1 MKQVLTLICVILMSI
16 LVQAQQPSNSKLPD
30 SPSGK
35 CIAEYIASFNSGDE
49 NAMRA
54 FFVKCVAKS
63 QLEQVPL
70 DRRLDRYRQMK
81 ERMGKLEFKKVTE
94 SRDDILSVLLSSTTS
109 GLFEFTFEFEPEVP
123 HSFTRIRV
131 EKVEDADSVTP
142 RAAKSS
148 DSELLHAVH
157 QYLDDRVKA
166 DEFSGVVLVAK
177 NGKLM
182 FSEAYGMAD
191 KEKQTPN
198 RLDTKFNIGSINK
211 IFTSTAIHQLE
222 QQGKLS
228 LDDPIKKYLPD
239 YPNKEAASLVTI
251 RQLLDMTSGIGDI
264 FGDRYEATP
273 KEQLRTIKDFLPLF
287 ADKPLEFKP
296 GSQHRYSN
304 GGYVVLGAI
313 IEQASGMDYYT
324 YVRENIF
331 KPASMLDTDSFEK
344 DADIPNRAKGYTKML
359 HGESNRGK
367 SRVSN
372 CPSLPGRG
380 GSAGGGYSTA
390 GDLLRFTVALKEG
403 KLSSPETQGA
413 LGVAGGAPGLN
424 AALEWDPRRG
434 YAIIVLS
441 NYDPPSAE
449 IIARQIRSWLP
460 AR

>member
-1 MKQVLTLICVILMSI
+1 V
-16 LVQAQQPSNSKLPD
+16 QQPSNFSLPD

-35 CIAEYIASFNSGDE
+35 CVAEYITSFNSNDE

-54 FFVKCVAKS
+54 FFAKHVAKS
-63 QLEQVPL
+63 GLQQLPL
-70 DRRLDRYRQMK
+70 DRRLDQYRQMK
-81 ERMGKLEFKKVTE
+81 ERMGKLEFKKVIE
-94 SRDDILSVLLSSTTS
+94 FRDDILSVLLNSTTS
-109 GLFEFTFEFEPEVP
+109 GLFEFTFEFDPEAL
-123 HSFTRIRV
+123 HSFIRIRV
-131 EKVEDADSVTP
+131 EKVEDAGSITP
-142 RAAKSS
+142 RAPKSS
-148 DSELLHAVH
+148 DSELVQAVH
-157 QYLDDRVKA
+157 QYLDDRVRA
-166 DEFSGVVLVAK
+166 DEFSGVVLIAK
-177 NGKLM
+177 NGRAL

-191 KEKQTPN
+191 KEKRIPN

-211 IFTSTAIHQLE
+211 IFTSMAIHQLE

-239 YPNKEAASLVTI
+239 YPNKEAADHVTI

-273 KEQLRTIKDFLPLF
+273 KERLRTIKDFLPLF

-313 IEQASGMDYYT
+313 IEQVSGVDYYA

-331 KPASMLDTDSFEK
+331 KPAGMLDTHSFEK
-344 DADIPNRAKGYTKML
+344 DADVRNRAKGYTRML
-359 HGESNRGK
+359 QGK
-367 SRVSN
+367 SDRSKVRVSN
-372 CPSLPGRG
+372 YPSLPGRG
-380 GSAGGGYSTA
+380 SSAGGGYSTA
-390 GDLLRFTVALKEG
+390 EDLLRFTLALKEG

-449 IIARQIRSWLP
+449 VVARQIRSWLP
-460 AR
+460 AG

>member
-1 MKQVLTLICVILMSI
+1 VKQELTLVCSLFISI

-35 CIAEYIASFNSGDE
+35 CVAEYIASFNSADE

-54 FFVKCVAKS
+54 FFVKYVAKDEL
-63 QLEQVPL
+63 QQIPV

-81 ERMGKLEFKKVTE
+81 ERMGKLEFKRVTE
-94 SRDDILSVLLSSTTS
+94 SRDDILSVLLNSTTS
-109 GLFEFTFEFEPEVP
+109 GLFEFTFEFEPQAP
-123 HSFTRIRV
+123 HSFIRIRV
-131 EKVEDADSVTP
+131 EKVEDADSITP

-148 DSELLHAVH
+148 DSELLQAVR
-157 QYLDDRVKA
+157 QYLDDRVEA

-177 NGKLM
+177 NGKAL
-182 FSEAYGMAD
+182 FSKAYGMAD
-191 KEKQTPN
+191 KEKKIPN

-211 IFTSTAIHQLE
+211 MFTAMAIHQLE

-228 LDDPIKKYLPD
+228 LNDPIKKYLPD
-239 YPNKEAASLVTI
+239 YPNQDAADHVTI

-273 KEQLRTIKDFLPLF
+273 KERLRTIKDFLPLF

-313 IEQASGMDYYT
+313 IERVSGMDYYA

-331 KPASMLDTDSFEK
+331 KPAGMLDTDSFEK
-344 DADIPNRAKGYTKML
+344 DADIPNRAKGYTRML
-359 HGESNRGK
+359 HGESDRSK
-367 SRVSN
+367 ARVSN
-372 CPSLPGRG
+372 YPSLPGRG
-380 GSAGGGYSTA
+380 SSAGGGYSTA
-390 GDLLRFTVALKEG
+390 GDLLRYTLALKEG

-441 NYDPPSAE
+441 NYDPPSAQ
-449 IIARQIRSWLP
+449 IVARQIRSWLP
-460 AR
+460 VK

>member
-1 MKQVLTLICVILMSI
+1 VRQVLTLLCSLFVPIV
-16 LVQAQQPSNSKLPD
+16 VRAQQPSGSSLPD

-35 CIAEYIASFNSGDE
+35 CVAEYITSFNSGDE

-54 FFVKCVAKS
+54 FFVKYVPKS
-63 QLEQVPL
+63 ELQQIPL

-81 ERMGKLEFKKVTE
+81 ERIGKLEFKKVTE
-94 SRDDILSVLLSSTTS
+94 SRDDILSVLLNSTTS
-109 GLFEFTFEFEPEVP
+109 GLFEFTFEFEPQVP
-123 HSFTRIRV
+123 HSFVRIRV
-131 EKVEDADSVTP
+131 EKVEDASSITP
-142 RAAKSS
+142 RAPKSS
-148 DSELLHAVH
+148 DSALVQAVR

-177 NGKLM
+177 NGKAL

-191 KEKQTPN
+191 KEKEIPN
-198 RLDTKFNIGSINK
+198 RMDTKFNIGSINK
-211 IFTSTAIHQLE
+211 IFTSMAIHQLE

-239 YPNKEAASLVTI
+239 YPNKEAAEHVTI
-251 RQLLDMTSGIGDI
+251 RQLLDMTSGIGDT

-273 KEQLRTIKDFLPLF
+273 KERLRTVKDFLPLF
-287 ADKPLEFKP
+287 ADKPLEFKL

-313 IEQASGMDYYT
+313 IEQASGMDYYA

-331 KPASMLDTDSFEK
+331 QPAGMLDTDSFEK
-344 DADIPNRAKGYTKML
+344 DAEIPNRAKGYTKML
-359 HGESNRGK
+359 QGESNRGK
-367 SRVSN
+367 ARVSN
-372 CPSLPGRG
+372 HPSLPGRG
-380 GSAGGGYSTA
+380 SSAGGGYSTA
-390 GDLLRFTVALKEG
+390 EDLLRYTLALKEG

-441 NYDPPSAE
+441 NYDPPSAQVV
-449 IIARQIRSWLP
+449 ARQIRSWLP
-460 AR
+460 MK